1 MQSEV
6 NKIINSIAK
15 ELSGNGFWITGLILE
30 FIPSFRRLIVEFID
44 GFGKSFANNLMR
56 LDKIMIFILAGYL
69 LFISIISVY
78 QWITSRDITESTYF
92 KWCYFLKTL
101 SNPYIMWSQLIM
113 NVKFFNLFFDQKI
126 GWFKLALLLIIF
138 FQCIIAFGTSVE
150 QN

>member
-15 ELSGNGFWITGLILE
+15 ELSGNEFWITGLILE

-78 QWITSRDITESTYF
+78 HMDNIARHNRI
-92 KWCYFLKTL
+92 
-101 SNPYIMWSQLIM
+101 N
-113 NVKFFNLFFDQKI
+113 
-126 GWFKLALLLIIF
+126 IF
-138 FQCIIAFGTSVE
+138 
-150 QN
+150 